1 MKTDY
6 ITASS
11 TLPPYLAYP
20 RFLLGMDLRLITKE
34 VYCILLDM
42 TVNDE
47 ASVDKHG
54 RRYLTFINPEIAKLI
69 DRTPST
75 VGHALAEL
83 ERVGLV
89 KRHWVSRTPV
99 NANWKMSFFAGMGCH
114 FLAVSM
120 RWVCSLDYP
129 LLVGLKP
136 VKS

>member
-42 TVNDE
+42 TVNGE
-47 ASVDKHG
+47 GSVDKHG
-54 RRYLTFINPEIAKLI
+54 RRYLAFYNKTVAEII

-75 VGHALAEL
+75 VAQSLREL
-83 ERVGLV
+83 EAVGLV
-89 KRHWVSRTPV
+89 EKKLIALHTPYHIYI
-99 NANWKMSFFAGMGCH
+99 KLPAGENE
-114 FLAVSM
+114 
-120 RWVCSLDYP
+120 P
-129 LLVGLKP
+129 
-136 VKS
+136 